1 MKAAIQLRKA
11 LNQKF
16 PKQFEFDVGEG
27 DFVLL
32 TVISEKFQGKNRS
45 ERLKPIELLIKE
57 AGLIAGII
65 ELYTPEEAVNE
76 GISIQITKNSLP
88 ASWQEAIAMLSSG
101 KTISSKKP
109 KHSIKRVV
117 FYSYKG
123 GVGRTTALI
132 QTAFQL
138 TRAGKRVV
146 LIDMDVEAPALQT
159 LLPPIDNSVEEGL
172 IDYLWER
179 QTCFFDNN
187 HKPTIHL
194 RDSNQGKRAGIVYS
208 INDSQQSR
216 RDLFI
221 VPAGKIGQRYIQRLS
236 VLSTAHLFSTE
247 SDPWYQFEQEL
258 WEQFQPDIM
267 LIDARTGLNEWGGLS
282 LLRLADEAFIA
293 LYPSQQNAEGM
304 CFIRSLLKEL
314 GGIQAKLILS
324 PIPEGV
330 IGDSLVKRIKP
341 HLDLHEGEEPILIPY
356 HPNIAGSYQFPVE
369 TALPYYAPLSNNLLE
384 NSGVEE
390 TAAILAESNRL
401 ELIESL
407 NFPKRDAASILD
419 TDFETFFQKTADFER
434 CLEDQVW
441 VIRGRKGTGK
451 STLYTLFTQHK
462 DNAKKR
468 SGNRLDN
475 IDILSGHGE
484 SNTFRPTA
492 DVFSN
497 IQKKL
502 ESNNTD
508 WLSLWRAYA
517 VICIYR
523 SYPLFEKII
532 KEDKLKP
539 LYSHLTYNFNPDNNE
554 SWESKHTDK
563 LLEFAMDSKVNGYC
577 RDAITKLN
585 YHLKENNKKLWI
597 LYDDL
602 DQDIKENSPWQQE
615 ALGGLMR
622 LVYDINNQNLYQIRF
637 KIFLR
642 EDIWSN
648 LVFTN
653 KSHFGDERTFILQWG
668 KEDFFRLAYRL
679 AVGGSEK
686 FKTFTNRI
694 LPLADNQ
701 LDESNEETL
710 RKALSPLWG
719 LRQQKSKNAYV
730 AQWVYSRLTDSSG
743 NTYPRSLT
751 ILLNKAKEE
760 ELLAQRQGKNAPSDH
775 LLRWNSLTEGLVAA
789 SIERCEAIRNE
800 YPDLS
805 GFFNK
810 ISELTSLLKEEELK
824 EFWQQTIAN
833 EKSTIS
839 YDTFVKLLKDI
850 GILEDKKNN
859 KRYDYAIANLYVYGF
874 GITRKQGQRK

>member
-16 PKQFEFDVGEG
+16 PKQFEFDIGEG
-27 DFVLL
+27 NFVLL
-32 TVISEKFQGKNRS
+32 TVISEQFQGKNRS

-57 AGLIAGII
+57 VGLVAGIV

-76 GISIQITKNSLP
+76 GINIQVAKNSLP

-138 TRAGKRVV
+138 TRAGKRIV
-146 LIDMDVEAPALQT
+146 LVDMDVEAPALQT
-159 LLPPIDNSVEEGL
+159 LLPLIDNSVEEGL

-179 QTCFFDNN
+179 QTCFFDVN
-187 HKPTIHL
+187 HQATIHL
-194 RDSNQGKRAGIVYS
+194 SGSNQGKRTGIVYS
-208 INDSQQSR
+208 VNDPQSR

-258 WEQFQPDIM
+258 WDQFQPDIM

-293 LYPSQQNAEGM
+293 LYPSQQNAEGI

-330 IGDSLVKRIKP
+330 IGDSLVKKIKP
-341 HLDLHEGEEPILIPY
+341 YLDLHENEEPILIPY
-356 HPNIAGSYQFPVE
+356 HPNIAGSHQFPVE
-369 TALPYYAPLSNNLLE
+369 TALPFYAPIANNLLE
-384 NSGVEE
+384 ISGVEE
-390 TAAILAESNRL
+390 TAVILAESNRL
-401 ELIESL
+401 ELIKSL
-407 NFPKRDAASILD
+407 NFPERDAASILD
-419 TDFETFFQKTADFER
+419 VDFDAIFQKTADFER
-434 CLEDQVW
+434 CLDDQVW
-441 VIRGRKGTGK
+441 VVRGRKGTGK
-451 STLYTLFTQHK
+451 STLYTLFTRHRE
-462 DNAKKR
+462 NAEKR
-468 SGNRLDN
+468 SRGRLDN
-475 IDILSGHGE
+475 VKILSGHGI
-484 SNTFRPTA
+484 SSAFRPTG
-492 DVFSN
+492 DIFSV

-502 ESNNTD
+502 SASNTD

-517 VICIYR
+517 VIRIYQ
-523 SYPLFEKII
+523 SYDPFIEILK
-532 KEDKLKP
+532 KAKLKP
-539 LYSHLTYNFNPDNNE
+539 LISRLTYNFNPENNE
-554 SWESKHTDK
+554 QWNSAHTTK
-563 LLEFAMDSKVNGYC
+563 LLEFATDLSLNGYC
-577 RDAITKLN
+577 RDAMTQLN
-585 YHLKENNKKLWI
+585 IYLKENNQKIWL

-602 DQDIKENSPWQQE
+602 DQDIQEDSPWQQE

-622 LVYDINNQNLYQIRF
+622 LVYDANNQNLYQIRF

-653 KSHFGDERTFILQWG
+653 KSHFGEERTLNLQWG
-668 KEDFFRLAYRL
+668 KRDFFRLAYRL
-679 AVGGSEK
+679 TIGGSPE
-686 FKTFTNRI
+686 FKNFVNRI
-694 LPLADNQ
+694 MPLADNE
-701 LDESNEETL
+701 LDESDEETL
-710 RKALSPLWG
+710 RQALSPLWG
-719 LRQQKSKNAYV
+719 LRQRRSQNAYV
-730 AQWVYSRLTDSSG
+730 AQWVYSSLTDSSG

-751 ILLNKAKEE
+751 ILLRKAREV
-760 ELLAQRQGKNAPSDH
+760 ELEQKQGKNAPSDH
-775 LLRWNSLTEGLVAA
+775 LLRWNSLTDGLDAA
-789 SIERCEAIRNE
+789 SIERCNDIKNE
-800 YPDLS
+800 YSDLS
-805 GFFNK
+805 EFFNN
-810 ISELTSLLKEEELK
+810 ISTLKSLFKEEALKEI
-824 EFWQQTIAN
+824 WQRTIAN
-833 EKSTIS
+833 NQPPMPFDAFVKRLKAIGVLEKS
-839 YDTFVKLLKDI
+839 
-850 GILEDKKNN
+850 KKYNT
-859 KRYDYAIANLYVYGF
+859 KYDYAIAKLYIHGF
-874 GITRKQGQRK
+874 VTRIAGQRK